1 MRSAA
6 EYPEIDIYGY
16 IVTKGAPRR
25 PRCGPSYHRRDTVL
39 LGQVFWGWRVAK
51 LGAIRSEDGV
61 VRAVEVFHRDV
72 ARVRATGAGQTG

>member
-1 MRSAA
+1 MRSVA

-25 PRCGPSYHRRDTVL
+25 PRCGPSYHRRDIVL

-72 ARVRATGAGQTG
+72 ARTGNGAGQTG

>member
-1 MRSAA
+1 MGLA
-6 EYPEIDIYGY
+6 
-16 IVTKGAPRR
+16 
-25 PRCGPSYHRRDTVL
+25 
-39 LGQVFWGWRVAK
+39 VAK